1 MIPDPAV
8 NRAGLL
14 FGIRFA
20 EIDDREVGAGG
31 LVGLAVED
39 VGADQTAVLAGL
51 AEGMTMIAIARESPG
66 AEEVRRIA

>member
-1 MIPDPAV
+1 M